1 MWSTS
6 TDSQIWL
13 LDADEVGHGLRTST
27 GGFAL
32 SLALGDRIFAA
43 DYTKFGS
50 VGEGKPAVSWVVI
63 PST

>member
-1 MWSTS
+1 MWSTP
-6 TDSQIWL
+6 TDAQVWL

-32 SLALGDRIFAA
+32 PLALGERIFAA
-43 DYTKFGS
+43 DYAMFGS
-50 VGEGKPAVSWVVI
+50 VGEGKTAVSWVVV